1 VARFRQDLKV
11 ARLKGLPLFE
21 DLSSRQLIEVA
32 RLTDDLE
39 APAGTVLCKEGSRGD
54 EVYVIVDGEAAV
66 TRHGDQLA
74 TLRSGDFFGEIA
86 VIEPV
91 KRTAT
96 VTAVTPLR
104 FFLVSERS
112 FRVLLD
118 ANPGIERKVLRTLAR
133 RLAMLSG
140 DSTLT

>member
-11 ARLKGLPLFE
+11 SRLKTLPLFE
-21 DLSSRQLIEVA
+21 DLSRRELVEVA

-39 APAGTVLCKEGSRGD
+39 VADGAVLCKEGSRGD
-54 EVYVIVDGEAAV
+54 EVFVIIGGEAAV
-66 TRHGDQLA
+66 TRRDEQLA

-91 KRTAT
+91 RRTAT

-104 FFLVSERS
+104 FFVVSERA
-112 FRVLLD
+112 FRSLLD
-118 ANPGIERKVLRTLAR
+118 TNPTIERKVLRTLAR
-133 RLAMLSG
+133 RLASLS
-140 DSTLT
+140 DNPALT